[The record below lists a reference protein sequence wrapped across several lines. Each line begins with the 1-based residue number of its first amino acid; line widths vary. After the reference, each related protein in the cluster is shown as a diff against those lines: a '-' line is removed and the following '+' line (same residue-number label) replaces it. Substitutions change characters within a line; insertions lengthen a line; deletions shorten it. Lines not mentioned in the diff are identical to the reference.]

1 MTTQIPLNAKP
12 KYSRHARKQVV
23 HTNESLN
30 ETAYR
35 TIKGDIISCELR
47 PGQEVSEGVLVEH
60 YGFSKAPLR
69 NALMRLRQERLVV
82 SRGRLGNIVA
92 PITLQDVHEIFH
104 LRLILEVESTRLA
117 AGRVDPTRL
126 KELDS
131 AVHAGYTPGDKE
143 SEQAY
148 LQTNREFHRYVAE
161 ASGNQR
167 LTAIVVNLI
176 EQHERIVHLGLAL
189 QNKGHEFHHYHDAL
203 IKALIEADGERAA
216 ELTEVTVRGSQEK
229 VMESLLSMSNPLSL
243 EIVPSRSS

>member
-1 MTTQIPLNAKP
+1 MTTQTPSNAKL
-12 KYSRHARKQVV
+12 KYSRHTLKPVV
-23 HTNESLN
+23 RTNESLN

-47 PGQEVSEGVLVEH
+47 PGQEISEGVLVKR

-69 NALMRLRQERLVV
+69 SALMRLRQDGLVV
-82 SRGRLGNIVA
+82 LRGRQGNIVA
-92 PITLQDVHEIFH
+92 PITIQDVHEIFQ

-117 AGRVDPTRL
+117 AGRIDPTRL
-126 KELDS
+126 KELDN

-148 LQTNREFHRYVAE
+148 LQTNREFHRYVAM

-167 LTAIVVNLI
+167 LAAIVVNLI

-189 QNKGHEFHHYHDAL
+189 QNKGHEFHHYHDTL
-203 IKALIEADGERAA
+203 IEALIEADGERAA
-216 ELTEVTVRGSQEK
+216 EQTEVTVRRSQEK
-229 VMESLLSMSNPLSL
+229 VMEALLTMPTSFP
-243 EIVPSRSS
+243 V